1 MRNLTAS
8 LRLVLSLT
16 LLSGA
21 AFAQDHKLNGAE
33 IKTALADHTL
43 QGTREDGKTWQ
54 QVFQKSGVTFYSVGT
69 AQSQGAWEVRGDQ
82 YCSQWPPNES
92 WACYDMTRDADMFS
106 FISASG
112 QRSSG
117 KLLN

>member
-1 MRNLTAS
+1 MRNLGTG
-8 LRLVLSLT
+8 LRLFLSVL

-21 AFAQDHKLNGAE
+21 AFAQDIKLSGAE

-43 QGTREDGKTWQ
+43 QSTREDGKTWQ
-54 QVFQKSGVTFYSVGT
+54 QIFQKSGVTFYSVGT
-69 AQSQGAWEVRGDQ
+69 AQSQGFWEVRGDQ

-92 WACYDMTRDADMFS
+92 WACYDMTRDGEMFS